1 MADTQNKLITLPLLS
16 LFKDK
21 IQEWAQSEDSALRT
35 ELLGEIGKLTSFE
48 VKIVETL
55 PETGE
60 KGFIYFVPKAQ
71 GAQSNVAQNVY
82 EEFLWITSG
91 DTPAFEKIGDTQVD
105 IAGIK
110 NDIANDYVAS
120 VDVTSSDATDEEG
133 VTKTTYVFSFKN
145 GKGEQIDTESIVV
158 GGGYAKATTE
168 KDGLMSKED
177 KAKLDGLSDSL
188 DDAVEGIDV
197 EITSGEAV
205 VTGNTSVKTVTVAL
219 KNGETEIDSG
229 TFDVTTYG
237 EATANAAGLMS
248 AADKAK
254 LDSYE
259 VVTEAEIEALF
270 TSQIEE
276 NTPDT
281 AGA

>member
-48 VKIVETL
+48 VKLVDAL

-91 DTPAFEKIGDTQVD
+91 ETPAFEKIGDTQVD

-237 EATANAAGLMS
+237 EATADAAGLMS

-270 TSQIEE
+270 TSHIED
-276 NTPDT
+276 NTPNV

>member
-1 MADTQNKLITLPLLS
+1 MADTQNKLITLSLLS
-16 LFKDK
+16 LFKTK
-21 IQEWAQSEDSALRT
+21 MQEWTTAQDTALRT
-35 ELLGEIGKLTSFE
+35 ELLEEIGKLTSFE
-48 VKIVETL
+48 VKLVQEL

-60 KGFIYFVPKAQ
+60 KGYIYFVPKAE
-71 GAQSNVAQNVY
+71 GAQSKANQNVY
-82 EEFLWITSG
+82 EEYLWITNG
-91 DTPAFEKIGDTQVD
+91 DTSAFEKIGDTQVD

-110 NDIANDYVAS
+110 SDIAADYFAN

-145 GKGEQIDTESIVV
+145 GNGAEIASKSIVV

-177 KAKLDGLSDSL
+177 KAKLDDLADSL
-188 DDAVEGIDV
+188 DSAVEGIDV
-197 EITSGEAV
+197 EITTGEAV

-237 EATANAAGLMS
+237 EATADAAGLMS

-270 TSQIEE
+270 ASQIED

>member
-48 VKIVETL
+48 VKLVDAL

-91 DTPAFEKIGDTQVD
+91 ETSAFEKIGDTQVD

-110 NDIANDYVAS
+110 NDIAKDYVAS

-177 KAKLDGLSDSL
+177 KAKLDDLADSL
-188 DDAVEGIDV
+188 DSAVEGIDV

-219 KNGETEIDSG
+219 KNGETQIDSG

-237 EATANAAGLMS
+237 EATAEAAGLMS

-270 TSQIEE
+270 ASQTE
-276 NTPDT
+276 NNKPDV

>member
-48 VKIVETL
+48 VKLVEAL

-91 DTPAFEKIGDTQVD
+91 ETSAFEKIGDTQVD

-197 EITSGEAV
+197 EITAGEAV

-237 EATANAAGLMS
+237 EATAEAAGLMS

-270 TSQIEE
+270 ASQVE
-276 NTPDT
+276 NGTLDP

>member
-48 VKIVETL
+48 VKLVDAL

-91 DTPAFEKIGDTQVD
+91 ETSAFEKIGDTQVD

-110 NDIANDYVAS
+110 NDIAKDYVAS

-177 KAKLDGLSDSL
+177 KAKLDDLADSL
-188 DDAVEGIDV
+188 DSAVEGIDV
-197 EITSGEAV
+197 EITTGEAV

-219 KNGETEIDSG
+219 KNGETQIDSG

-237 EATANAAGLMS
+237 EATAEAAGLMS

-270 TSQIEE
+270 ASQTE
-276 NTPDT
+276 NNKPDV